1 MAASEYRKISEEA
14 SDIDSPTLEAGETE
28 ELLVQATSHGTYL
41 RKLPSW
47 AYAIA
52 TPALDKIDAGYNLVR
67 FNSTVGNPTP
77 FGGTP
82 RPEVDN
88 AWAAVDQVRVRSI
101 SHEELVRIGGSVD
114 DVRLPYEMGGGYM
127 ASDMYTHELHCL
139 NFLRKATYPEY
150 YNESHGFTDLPHVVR
165 LHLDHCI
172 ELLRQFVV
180 CQGDVGLYTFQWLEH
195 YPTPYPKFSTWHQCR
210 NTDSIEA
217 WITQGAAQTPANYT
231 WPRVP
236 GSVVFPQP
244 DSD

>member
-1 MAASEYRKISEEA
+1 MRDIS
-14 SDIDSPTLEAGETE
+14 SFGSTV
-28 ELLVQATSHGTYL
+28 LLVIPRHLVGPRDLKLTTPGQPWTKVGMHGTKLAAYL
-41 RKLPSW
+41 SDLH
-47 AYAIA
+47 
-52 TPALDKIDAGYNLVR
+52 V
-67 FNSTVGNPTP
+67 
-77 FGGTP
+77 
-82 RPEVDN
+82 
-88 AWAAVDQVRVRSI
+88 VRVRSI
-101 SHEELVRIGGSVD
+101 SREELVRIGGSVD
-114 DVRLPYEMGGGYM
+114 DVRLPDDLGGGYM

-150 YNESHGFTDLPHVVR
+150 YNQSHGFTDLPHVVR
-165 LHLDHCI
+165 LHLGMTKFLPRFGGLLLNIVTSAYSTPPPDHCI

>member
-1 MAASEYRKISEEA
+1 MHS
-14 SDIDSPTLEAGETE
+14 
-28 ELLVQATSHGTYL
+28 
-41 RKLPSW
+41 
-47 AYAIA
+47 
-52 TPALDKIDAGYNLVR
+52 PALNEIDAGYNTVR
-67 FNSTVGNPTP
+67 FNSTVGHPTP

-82 RPEVDN
+82 RPEVDK
-88 AWAAVDQVRVRSI
+88 AWAAVDQGKHTREIRISTHRSDLLLVRVRSI
-101 SHEELVRIGGSVD
+101 SHEELARIGGSVD
-114 DVRLPYEMGGGYM
+114 DVRLPDELGGGYM

-150 YNESHGFTDLPHVVR
+150 YNKSHGFTDLPHVVR

-217 WITQGAAQTPANYT
+217 WITQGAVQTPANYT
-231 WPRVP
+231 WPRLP
-236 GSVVFPQP
+236 GSAVFSQP

>member
-1 MAASEYRKISEEA
+1 
-14 SDIDSPTLEAGETE
+14 
-28 ELLVQATSHGTYL
+28 VQ
-41 RKLPSW
+41 
-47 AYAIA
+47 
-52 TPALDKIDAGYNLVR
+52 
-67 FNSTVGNPTP
+67 
-77 FGGTP
+77 
-82 RPEVDN
+82 
-88 AWAAVDQVRVRSI
+88 SI

-114 DVRLPYEMGGGYM
+114 DVRLPEELGGGYM

-150 YNESHGFTDLPHVVR
+150 YNQSHGFTDLPHVVR
-165 LHLDHCI
+165 LHLGMTIPILSQISELRLGKIASAYSAPPTDHCI

-180 CQGDVGLYTFQWLEH
+180 CQGDVGLYTFQWLEQ

-210 NTDSIEA
+210 NSDSIEA

-236 GSVVFPQP
+236 GSVVFPRP

>member
-1 MAASEYRKISEEA
+1 
-14 SDIDSPTLEAGETE
+14 
-28 ELLVQATSHGTYL
+28 
-41 RKLPSW
+41 
-47 AYAIA
+47 
-52 TPALDKIDAGYNLVR
+52 
-67 FNSTVGNPTP
+67 
-77 FGGTP
+77 
-82 RPEVDN
+82 
-88 AWAAVDQVRVRSI
+88 
-101 SHEELVRIGGSVD
+101 
-114 DVRLPYEMGGGYM
+114 MGGGYM

-150 YNESHGFTDLPHVVR
+150 YNQSHGFTDLPHVVR
-165 LHLDHCI
+165 LHLGTTISILSQFSGLPFSKITSAYSNTPTDHCI

-244 DSD
+244 DSDWNLRWGRRPWKCWPVSV